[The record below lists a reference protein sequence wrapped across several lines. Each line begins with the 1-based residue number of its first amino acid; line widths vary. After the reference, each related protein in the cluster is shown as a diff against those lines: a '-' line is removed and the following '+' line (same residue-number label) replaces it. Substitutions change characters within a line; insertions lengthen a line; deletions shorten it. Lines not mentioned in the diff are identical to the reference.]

1 MTRDLRDRRG
11 RVLSR
16 DERKELRA
24 RAKAIR
30 KTTKREY
37 TTAEK
42 LQIAF
47 VVLIIAAIV
56 FLAYR
61 LAS

>member
-11 RVLSR
+11 RVLTR

-30 KTTKREY
+30 KTTKRES
-37 TTAEK
+37 TPAEK
-42 LQIAF
+42 MQFAL
-47 VVLIIAAIV
+47 VVLIIAAIIIV
-56 FLAYR
+56 AFSL
-61 LAS
+61 SS